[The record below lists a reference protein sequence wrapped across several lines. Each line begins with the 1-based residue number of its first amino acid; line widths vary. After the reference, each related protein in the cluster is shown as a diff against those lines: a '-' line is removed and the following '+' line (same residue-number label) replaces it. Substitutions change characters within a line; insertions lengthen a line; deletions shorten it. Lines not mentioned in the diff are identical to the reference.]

1 MSGAVTGMDEEN
13 DLRSATWVQEK
24 QVCVDHPF
32 FPDILV
38 SRWLCRRLFFS
49 FLKTKV
55 PKVLRFTFR
64 NYTAKVRVNLLSS
77 RKITLKSLKPFAS
90 ASGNKKAQT
99 NRVWRYRAG
108 TVGNLRPDRWEWT
121 ISHRAPP
128 LTKKRSAT
136 LATSACQVLTP
147 KPKEWHYFRNGHQEK
162 KRKQKWKKQYRGRQ
176 LW

>member
-1 MSGAVTGMDEEN
+1 M
-13 DLRSATWVQEK
+13 
-24 QVCVDHPF
+24 CVDHPF

-38 SRWLCRRLFFS
+38 SHWLCRRLFFS

-55 PKVLRFTFR
+55 PKVLRFTFC

-128 LTKKRSAT
+128 PLTKKKVGNVGHVGLPGFDTKAKGMT
-136 LATSACQVLTP
+136 LLPERPSR
-147 KPKEWHYFRNGHQEK
+147 KEK
-162 KRKQKWKKQYRGRQ
+162 KAKMKEAIPRTSTLVKIYYVPQSLEIG
-176 LW
+176 